1 MEAEDGFHSYI
12 ACLGERERRI
22 MIFRFVEGLSFREI
36 AEEMKLPLNTVS
48 SMYYRALEKIRKKN
62 FRSAAK
68 ITAGARV
75 F

>member
-1 MEAEDGFHSYI
+1 MEDGFHSYI

-48 SMYYRALEKIRKKN
+48 SMYYWALEKIRKKI
-62 FRSAAK
+62 SALPQK
-68 ITAGARV
+68 
-75 F
+75 